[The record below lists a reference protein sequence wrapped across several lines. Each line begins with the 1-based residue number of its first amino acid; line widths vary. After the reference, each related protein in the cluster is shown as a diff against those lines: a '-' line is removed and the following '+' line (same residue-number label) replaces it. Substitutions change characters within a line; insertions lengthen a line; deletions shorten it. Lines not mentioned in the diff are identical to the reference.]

1 MAKKDYPAIASSV
14 VELVG
19 GKDNISS
26 VKHCI
31 TRLRFVLKDQDK
43 AKTDDIKAVSG
54 VVDVVIGNGQ
64 YQVVIGPDVEDA
76 FDEVIK
82 LLGAGFDG
90 GAVAAE
96 SEDEGKKGSIVER
109 AADLV
114 SSIFMPCLG
123 GMAGVGLLRALLVV
137 FTNTGLMSADS
148 GAYQILYAASDA
160 FLYFLPLALAITAAD
175 RFKTNKFTAFA
186 VVGALLYPAITKA
199 YSDGAALDFFG
210 LPVNLMSYG
219 QSVLPALL
227 TVWVLSKLE
236 HVVSKFMPKS
246 LRFMLVP
253 TICVA
258 VMVPVELIAIGPVSM
273 VIGNVFADA
282 FMVVYNLA
290 PQVAAFIYGCLYPC
304 LIIFGA
310 HWALVPIA
318 MNNYA
323 VLGYDWL
330 MPLGFGCTYA
340 IAGATLGVMLKTKF
354 KPLKELAGTNAVV
367 AVFAGITEPAIYGV
381 LLKYKRPFVC
391 ACLSAGV
398 GGVIISIAGFQRLA
412 QVGLNLFTIPALAMF
427 PGGWSVPVC
436 VVLSFVLS
444 VALTYFF
451 GFNDKMLSEADKK
464 AQQAELDVA

>member
-19 GKDNISS
+19 GKDNIAS

-31 TRLRFVLKDQDK
+31 TRLRFVLKNQDE
-43 AKTDDIKAVSG
+43 AKTDEIKAVPG
-54 VVDVVIGNGQ
+54 VVDVVLGNGQ
-64 YQVVIGPDVEDA
+64 YQVVIGPDVDDA
-76 FDEVIK
+76 YEEVIK
-82 LLGAGFDG
+82 ILGAGFDG

-96 SEDEGKKGSIVER
+96 PTDEGKRGSIVDR

-137 FTNTGLMSADS
+137 LTNTGLMSADC
-148 GAYQILYAASDA
+148 GAYTVLYAASDA
-160 FLYFLPLALAITAAD
+160 FMYFLPLALSITAAD
-175 RFKTNKFTAFA
+175 RFKMNRFTAFA
-186 VVGALLYPAITKA
+186 VVGALVYPTITKA
-199 YSDGAALDFFG
+199 YQDGAALDFFG

-227 TVWVLSKLE
+227 TVFVASKLE
-236 HVVSKFMPKS
+236 HAISKVMPKS

-253 TICVA
+253 TICVGI
-258 VMVPVELIAIGPVSM
+258 MVPIELLALGPVSM
-273 VIGNVFADA
+273 LIGNVFADA
-282 FMVVYNLA
+282 FMVVYNFA
-290 PQVAAFIYGCLYPC
+290 PQVAAFIYGCFYPC

-310 HWALVPIA
+310 HWALIPIA

-354 KPLKELAGTNAVV
+354 KPLKEMASANTIV
-367 AVFAGITEPAIYGV
+367 AVFAGVTEPAIYGV

-398 GGVIISIAGFQRLA
+398 GGVIVSIAGFQRLA

-436 VVLSFVLS
+436 VVLSFVL
-444 VALTYFF
+444 ATILTYLF
-451 GFNDKMLSEADKK
+451 GFSDNMLSDADKK
-464 AQQAELDVA
+464 ARQAELDAE

>member
-19 GKDNISS
+19 GKENISS

-31 TRLRFVLKDQDK
+31 TRLRFVLKNQDE
-43 AKTDDIKAVSG
+43 AKTEEIKAVAG
-54 VVDVVIGNGQ
+54 VVDVVLGNGQ

-76 FDEVIK
+76 YDEVIK
-82 LLGAGFDG
+82 ILGPGYDG
-90 GAVAAE
+90 GAVAAD
-96 SEDEGKKGSIVER
+96 SAEGSKKGNIVDR

-137 FTNTGLMSADS
+137 FTNTGLMSTNC
-148 GAYQILYAASDA
+148 GAYTVLYAASDA
-160 FLYFLPLALAITAAD
+160 FMYFLPLALAITAAD
-175 RFKTNKFTAFA
+175 RFKMNRFTAFA
-186 VVGALLYPAITKA
+186 VVGALLYPTITKA
-199 YSDGAALDFFG
+199 YQDGAALDFFG

-227 TVWVLSKLE
+227 TVWVTSKLE
-236 HVVSKFMPKS
+236 HVVSKVMPKS

-253 TICVA
+253 TICVG
-258 VMVPVELIAIGPVSM
+258 VMVPIELLALGPVSM
-273 VIGNVFADA
+273 LIGNVFADA
-282 FMVVYNLA
+282 FMVVYKLA

-391 ACLSAGV
+391 ACISAGV

-436 VVLSFVLS
+436 VVVSFVLAI
-444 VALTYFF
+444 VLTFLF
-451 GFNDKMLSEADKK
+451 GFKDDMISDSDKK
-464 AQQAELDVA
+464 KQEAQLNAA